1 LGGYGYGDY
10 PLYPYYPY
18 GGYGGLGLAYFG
30 RGGYYGLY

>member
-1 LGGYGYGDY
+1 LGGYGYLDY
-10 PLYPYYPY
+10 PAYPYYPY